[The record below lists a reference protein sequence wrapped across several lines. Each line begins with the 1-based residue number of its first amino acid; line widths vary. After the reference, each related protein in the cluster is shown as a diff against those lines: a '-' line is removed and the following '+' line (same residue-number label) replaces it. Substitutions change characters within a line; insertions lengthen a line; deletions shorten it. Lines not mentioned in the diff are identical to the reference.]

1 MNYVLWGLLQSW
13 NWLGSRPS
21 RTAWNSL
28 LKWIWFGDLIL
39 LIWCCSTL
47 FVEKEA
53 HSDVWTL
60 WVLVSTAL
68 DASYTEV
75 ISTSEHQLPTQWQ
88 SYDQAGS
95 CTNPH
100 PLVTYTEQTQCPFMF
115 RPPFCLSYPP
125 ESFFLPLIFWCLY
138 QLFLISTNP
147 NVPA

>member
-13 NWLGSRPS
+13 NWLGSRS
-21 RTAWNSL
+21 RRTAWNSL

-39 LIWCCSTL
+39 QMWCCSIP

-53 HSDVWTL
+53 HSNVWTL
-60 WVLVSTAL
+60 RVLVSNAL

-75 ISTSEHQLPTQWQ
+75 YTSEHQLPTQWQ

-100 PLVTYTEQTQCPFMF
+100 PLVTSTQ
-115 RPPFCLSYPP
+115 
-125 ESFFLPLIFWCLY
+125 
-138 QLFLISTNP
+138 NKP
-147 NVPA
+147 NVPSCLDHPFVSAILQNIFS